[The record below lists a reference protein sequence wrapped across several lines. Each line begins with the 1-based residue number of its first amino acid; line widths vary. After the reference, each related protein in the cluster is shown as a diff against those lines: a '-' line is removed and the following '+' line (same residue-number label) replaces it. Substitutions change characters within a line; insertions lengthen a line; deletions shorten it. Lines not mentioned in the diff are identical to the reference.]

1 MGNGSA
7 WWTPVYE
14 GLFDAK
20 HCQAMGQAIW
30 LYGWILMR
38 AHAAQRN
45 GSMAYNHD
53 DAAAALHVSRSTVRN
68 WFRTLQEH
76 GYIDTRARH
85 PHHLEVQVSNWRPVE
100 EWRDARQLGEGP
112 KFDTHKRDGPSEC
125 QSECQTQC
133 QDADTLSIS
142 KKLESYLYPTGRSGD
157 GPDTLAE
164 LFRAVWERLRD
175 SDNYPAELRKIYA
188 LCFGEVNVPSF
199 GMLGKVAK
207 AVGGAGRLAE
217 IMWQLSTKPPTGD
230 VMAYILAAYGRK
242 VRRGKSSQTERIDEI
257 ERWVAQELGGS

>member
-1 MGNGSA
+1 VGNGSA

-38 AHAAQRN
+38 AHAAQRK

-112 KFDTHKRDGPSEC
+112 KIDTHKRDGPSEC

-133 QDADTLSIS
+133 QHADTLSIS

-157 GPDTLAE
+157 GPTNLAE
-164 LFRAVWERLRD
+164 LFLAVLGRLKGTTNRAAALRH
-175 SDNYPAELRKIYA
+175 IFV
-188 LCFGEVNVPSF
+188 LCFGDDDPPDYGYIAKV
-199 GMLGKVAK
+199 GKQ
-207 AVGGAGRLAE
+207 VGGAGRLAE

-230 VMAYILAAYGRK
+230 VMAYILSVYGRK
-242 VRRGKSSQTERIDEI
+242 GKQRGTSERRQEADAVIEQFLAGGK
-257 ERWVAQELGGS
+257 